1 LQLISQHGDDWMRH
15 LKIISSTLCAAAI
28 LSACG
33 GGNNNDAQ
41 TRPPGTPGSLLQ
53 SSPPQTISLTASQMA
68 TTISGMSNGAAILN
82 LVGTPTCGVNVQYFQ
97 YGTIDGTLKIGA
109 TASGALMI
117 PTGTAPQCQ
126 GKRPIVLYAHGT
138 NEYQSYNLANWTTA
152 SNPASGE
159 GSIIAAVYAAQ
170 GYIVVAPNYVGYD
183 TSNIRY
189 HPYLVGP
196 QQSADMINSLQA
208 ARTALPTI
216 PNNTVADNGQLFI
229 TGYSE
234 GGYVALATQKA
245 MESAAAA
252 GDTTMTVTAGSP
264 GSGPYALAHFVDF
277 VMEGHPSL
285 GGPVYSTMIATGYQ
299 NSYGDIYNQPSDL
312 YTASLAS
319 AGIATLLPFS
329 SNPNAVVNQ
338 NLIPELALSSATPP
352 TPAYANVTPAVTGTS
367 FDQLYAFGFGDPSLL
382 NNTARLTVLQDIQAN
397 PDHLNPATNLGGP
410 TTTAGLPLRRHLA
423 ANDLRGY
430 YPKAPTLLCGGQ
442 NDPEVYFAQN
452 ASIMNAQWA
461 AYNAANPSSAVKY
474 GVLDL
479 AATPLATDDGYNAF
493 RVGFQALITSTGQTA
508 YNAAIAGG
516 SSPSSA
522 AFAEEIAVVE
532 NTHDDEFPFCGAAA
546 RQYFSQFVH

>member
-1 LQLISQHGDDWMRH
+1 MRH
-15 LKIISSTLCAAAI
+15 LKVITSALCAAI
-28 LSACG
+28 VLSACG
-33 GGNNNDAQ
+33 GGGNTSTPTLA
-41 TRPPGTPGSLLQ
+41 PGSPGSLLQ
-53 SSPPQTISLTASQMA
+53 SPPPQTISLTAAQM
-68 TTISGMSNGAAILN
+68 TTAINGMSNGPAILS
-82 LVGTPTCGVNVQYFQ
+82 LAGTPTCGVNVQYFQ
-97 YGTIDGTLKIGA
+97 YGTIDGTLKPGA

-117 PTGTAPQCQ
+117 PTGTAAQCQ

-152 SNPASGE
+152 ANPASGE
-159 GSIIAAVYAAQ
+159 GAIIAAIYAAQ

-183 TSNIRY
+183 SSNIHY

-196 QQSADMINSLQA
+196 QQTTDMINSLQA
-208 ARTALPTI
+208 ARTALPTV
-216 PNNTVADNGQLFI
+216 PNSSVSDNGQLFI
-229 TGYSE
+229 SGYSQ

-245 MESAAAA
+245 METAAAN
-252 GDTTMTVTAGSP
+252 GDATMTVTAGSP

-277 VMEGHPSL
+277 VMQGHPSL
-285 GGPVYSTMIATGYQ
+285 GGPVYSTMIATAYQ
-299 NSYGDIYNQPSDL
+299 NSYGDIYSQPSDL
-312 YTASLAS
+312 YTASLAN
-319 AGIATLLPFS
+319 AGIATLLPFV
-329 SNPNAVVNQ
+329 NPTPAQ
-338 NLIPELALSSATPP
+338 LSIIPELALFSATPP
-352 TPAYANVTPAVTGTS
+352 SPAYANITPAVTGTS
-367 FDQLYAFGFGDPSLL
+367 FDQLYAFGIGDPSLI
-382 NNTARLTVLQDIQAN
+382 NNTFRLAVLQDIQAN

-410 TTTAGLPLRRHLA
+410 TTSAALPLRRHLA

-461 AYNAANPSSAVKY
+461 AYNAANPSSTVKY

-479 AATPLATDDGYNAF
+479 AAAPLATDDGYNAI
-493 RVGFQALITSTGQTA
+493 RIGFQALIASTGQAA

-516 SSPSSA
+516 SSAASA
-522 AFAEEIAVVE
+522 AFAEEIAEVE